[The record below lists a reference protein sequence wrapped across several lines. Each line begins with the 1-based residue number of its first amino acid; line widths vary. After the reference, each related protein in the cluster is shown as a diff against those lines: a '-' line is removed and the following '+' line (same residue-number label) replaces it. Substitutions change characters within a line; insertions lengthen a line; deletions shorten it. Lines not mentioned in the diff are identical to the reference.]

1 MFRKFIVYILVA
13 MFLLINIGSAHQVI
27 MSKKSFNKD
36 SRVIINIA
44 VYDAK
49 EPLVQITKNLLHNFS
64 FVYNNVTYVFK
75 VDLVDFQ
82 DIVMGKLASYDVFEV
97 PGGVIYYLQT
107 IWDNLL
113 YLGTWKRNIREFVA
127 NGGGYV
133 GTCGG
138 STMASQDPIIFWPV
152 VHSIGFVNLR
162 ANVDALNE
170 GQYISQYI
178 FTKIGYGIP
187 IKISIK
193 NSTNPIFFD
202 HYGENRSI
210 RWWASPSLY
219 DSKSLSGNPLFGK
232 IEVLA
237 TYAEEPSEVAPIHRQ
252 LIFGGGRVRT
262 HQKGEYAVVATNYGD
277 GRVVLFGP
285 HPEYSTWVNISGNP
299 EDNIREGV
307 SWRGK
312 WYLWVGGEK
321 TSFDY
326 NWWMLR
332 RAVAWTSNKVPNDA
346 VKEIN

>member
-1 MFRKFIVYILVA
+1 MLRRFIVYILIA
-13 MFLLINIGSAHQVI
+13 LFLFFNIGSAYHVAVV
-27 MSKKSFNKD
+27 KKNLNKD
-36 SRVIINIA
+36 DSRIIRIA

-64 FVYNNVTYVFK
+64 FTYENITYVFK
-75 VDLVDFQ
+75 IDLVEFQ
-82 DIVMGKLASYDVFEV
+82 DVVMGKLNSYDVLEV
-97 PGGVIYYLQT
+97 PGGVIYYPQT
-107 IWDNLL
+107 VKDNLF
-113 YLGTWKRNIREFVA
+113 YLGTWKRNIRKFVA
-127 NGGGYV
+127 DGGGYV

-138 STMASQDPIIFWPV
+138 STMASQDPIIFWPL
-152 VHSIGFVNLR
+152 VHSIGFVDLKV
-162 ANVDALNE
+162 NVDALNE
-170 GQYISQYI
+170 GQYISQYL
-178 FTKIGYGIP
+178 FTKIGFGIP

-193 NSTNPIFFD
+193 NSTNPIFFG

-219 DSKSLSGNPLFGK
+219 DSKGFRSDPLFGK

-252 LIFGGGRVRT
+252 LIFGGGKVKT
-262 HQKGEYAVVATNYGD
+262 HQKGEYAIIATTYGN
-277 GRVVLFGP
+277 GKVVLFGP
-285 HPEYSTWVNISGNP
+285 HPEYSTWVNVSGNS
-299 EDNIREGV
+299 EDNIKEGV

-332 RAVAWTSNKVPNDA
+332 RAVAWVSNKVPDKA
-346 VKEIN
+346 IKEIN